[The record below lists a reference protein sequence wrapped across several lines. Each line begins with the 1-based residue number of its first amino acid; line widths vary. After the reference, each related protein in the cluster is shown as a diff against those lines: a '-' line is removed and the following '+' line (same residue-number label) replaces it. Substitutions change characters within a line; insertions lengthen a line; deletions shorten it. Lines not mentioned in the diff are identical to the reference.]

1 MKLGI
6 LTSGDIGKDSLE
18 KIILDY
24 EVSFVLTDSNSL
36 SIIELCINHKIPF
49 FKGNPRDGN
58 AYAFVKNY
66 NIDVIISINYLFL
79 IKSDIINHPKILSFN
94 VHGSLLPK
102 YRGRTPHVWSII
114 NNEKNTG
121 ITAHVMDTGCD
132 TGDIITKIIIPIN
145 ENDTGFD
152 ILNKY
157 RSEYYNLVKDVIK
170 KIETGNLNLIKQD
183 EKSSTYFGKRTPE
196 DGKINWHWQKQRIKN
211 WVRALAYPYPGAFSY
226 FDNKKIIIDEVS
238 DSNIGFKYDVSNGT
252 IIANEP
258 NIIVKTPNGTL
269 ELKKL
274 RESVTFNVG
283 DKLT

>member
-6 LTSGDIGKDSLE
+6 LTSGDIGKDTLE

-24 EVSFVLTDSNSL
+24 EISFVLTDSNSL

-66 NIDVIISINYLFL
+66 NIDVIISVNYLFL
-79 IKSDIINHPKILSFN
+79 VKSDIINHPKILSFN

-121 ITAHVMDTGCD
+121 MTAHVMDTGCD

-170 KIETGNLNLIKQD
+170 KIETGKLNLIKQD
-183 EKSSTYFGKRTPE
+183 EKSSTYFGKEHLRT
-196 DGKINWHWQKQRIKN
+196 GKINWHWQKKRIKN

-238 DSNIGFKYDVSNGT
+238 DSNIGFKYDVPNGT

>member
-6 LTSGDIGKDSLE
+6 LTSGDIGKDTLE

-24 EVSFVLTDSNSL
+24 KICFVLTDSNSL
-36 SIIELCINHKIPF
+36 SIIELCTNYKIPF
-49 FKGNPRDGN
+49 FKGNPRDGS
-58 AYAFVKNY
+58 AYEFVKNY
-66 NIDVIISINYLFL
+66 NIDLIISINYLFL

-94 VHGSLLPK
+94 IHGSLLPK

-121 ITAHVMDTGCD
+121 ITAHIIDTGCD

-145 ENDTGFD
+145 QNDTGFD

-170 KIETGNLNLIKQD
+170 KIESGKLNLIKQD
-183 EKSSTYFGKRTPE
+183 EKLSTYFGKRTPQ
-196 DGKINWHWQKQRIKN
+196 DGKINWNWQKQRIKN

-226 FDNKKIIIDEVS
+226 FGNKKIIIDEVVFS
-238 DSNIGFKYDVSNGT
+238 KIGFKYDVPNGT

-274 RESVTFNVG
+274 RESVAFNVG
-283 DKLT
+283 DKLI

>member
-6 LTSGDIGKDSLE
+6 LTSGDIGKDTLE

-66 NIDVIISINYLFL
+66 NIDVIISVNYLFL
-79 IKSDIINHPKILSFN
+79 VKSDIINHPKILSFN

-121 ITAHVMDTGCD
+121 MTAHVMDTGCD

-170 KIETGNLNLIKQD
+170 KIETGKLNLIKQD

-196 DGKINWHWQKQRIKN
+196 DGKINWHWQKKRIKN

-238 DSNIGFKYDVSNGT
+238 DSNIGFKYDVPNGT